1 MKDTLTIPYKQYAG
15 LLKQPVNERQVIMP
29 MRTSV
34 GVWTGT
40 LKNGKGTM
48 QIGSDGF
55 ELDYSYPSR
64 FEGGIGT
71 NPEELLGAAH
81 AGCYSMALSLFIAEA
96 GFTPN
101 RIHTAATVHLD
112 KSEDGFTISRIELN
126 TTADVPGM
134 DLQSFLE
141 QAEKAKSGC
150 PVSRAL
156 AGVEITLR
164 AKLKK
169 DD

>member
-1 MKDTLTIPYKQYAG
+1 
-15 LLKQPVNERQVIMP
+15 

-48 QIGSDGF
+48 QIGHNGI
-55 ELDYSYPSR
+55 ELDYSFPSR

-96 GFTPN
+96 GFTPSN
-101 RIHTAATVHLD
+101 IRTVATVHLEKD
-112 KSEDGFTISRIELN
+112 EDGFTISQIELD

-134 DLQSFLE
+134 DSRMFLE
-141 QAEKAKSGC
+141 QAEKAKNGC

-156 AGVEITLR
+156 TGVEITLK

-169 DD
+169 DT